1 MCLFGIFIKKICF
14 VLLMNAFKEFANN
27 INQQVDVLE
36 ENITDMLNPENTE
49 EEEEL
54 QEEREEEEKIEEQ
67 LKDPTINNIFSSLR
81 RKFPSPTNFPVP
93 SPSPAP
99 KIEGFE
105 DLEKTPI
112 QKQINNQLKQK
123 FVDNFK
129 F

>member
-1 MCLFGIFIKKICF
+1 MKKICF

-54 QEEREEEEKIEEQ
+54 QEEREEEKKIEEQ
-67 LKDPTINNIFSSLR
+67 LKNPTINNIFSSLR
-81 RKFPSPTNFPVP
+81 REFPSPTEFPVP
-93 SPSPAP
+93 SPSPSPSPVP

-105 DLEKTPI
+105 DL
-112 QKQINNQLKQK
+112 KQWARQRNEQ
-123 FVDNFK
+123 
-129 F
+129 

>member
-1 MCLFGIFIKKICF
+1 
-14 VLLMNAFKEFANN
+14 MNAFKEFANN

-36 ENITDMLNPENTE
+36 ENITNMLKPENTE
-49 EEEEL
+49 EEELQEEL

-67 LKDPTINNIFSSLR
+67 LKDPSINNIFSSLR
-81 RKFPSPTNFPVP
+81 REFPSPTELPVP

-105 DLEKTPI
+105 DLEKTSI
-112 QKQINNQLKQK
+112 QKQINEQLKQK
-123 FVDNFK
+123 FIDNFK

>member
-1 MCLFGIFIKKICF
+1 
-14 VLLMNAFKEFANN
+14 MNTFKEFANN

-36 ENITDMLNPENTE
+36 ENITNMLNPENTE
-49 EEEEL
+49 EEELQEEL
-54 QEEREEEEKIEEQ
+54 QEKREEEEKIEEQ

-81 RKFPSPTNFPVP
+81 REFPSPTEFPVP
-93 SPSPAP
+93 SPAL

-105 DLEKTPI
+105 DLEKIPI

-123 FVDNFK
+123 FIDNFK

>member
-1 MCLFGIFIKKICF
+1 
-14 VLLMNAFKEFANN
+14 MNAFKEFTNN
-27 INQQVDVLE
+27 INQQVYVLE
-36 ENITDMLNPENTE
+36 ENITNMLNPENTE
-49 EEEEL
+49 EEELQEEL

-67 LKDPTINNIFSSLR
+67 LKDPAINNIFSSLR
-81 RKFPSPTNFPVP
+81 REFPSPTEFPVP
-93 SPSPAP
+93 SPSPSP

-105 DLEKTPI
+105 DLEKIPI